1 MAAKDSIHDAVKN
14 ALVKDGWQIT
24 DDPFTIQYK
33 KVSLLIDLAAERT
46 FAAERNGVKI
56 AVEVKS
62 FLNPSLLNDLK
73 EAVGQYEIYLSYLE
87 IIEPDRKL
95 YVAINQKA
103 YKALTSLEG
112 LEVVLQKHRIPLI
125 VVNVETLEIVQW
137 IS

>member
-1 MAAKDSIHDAVKN
+1 MAAKDLIHDAVKN
-14 ALVKDGWQIT
+14 ALIKDGWTIT
-24 DDPFTIQYK
+24 DDPFTIRYK
-33 KVSLLIDLAAERT
+33 KVSLLIDMAAEQT

-62 FLNPSLLNDLK
+62 FLTPSLLNDLK

-87 IIEPDRKL
+87 VIEPDRKL

-112 LEVVLQKHRIPLI
+112 LEIFLQKHKIPFI
-125 VVNVETLEIVQW
+125 VVNAETEEIVQW
-137 IS
+137 IN